1 MIGDD
6 SFATDAFDLFEMAY
20 YNRELDSDEIEKLQ
34 NYFVERQ
41 SLVDN
46 FQ

>member
-6 SFATDAFDLFEMAY
+6 SFASDAFDLFEMAY
-20 YNRELDSDEIEKLQ
+20 YNRELSNVEIQRLHD
-34 NYFVERQ
+34 YFVERQ
-41 SLVDN
+41 SLIDN

>member
-1 MIGDD
+1 MIGGNGYAD
-6 SFATDAFDLFEMAY
+6 AAFDLFEMAY
-20 YNRELDSDEIEKLQ
+20 YNKELTDNEILQLQ